1 MEVILTKDID
11 NLGYKDDLKSV
22 KPGYARN
29 YLIPQ
34 GLAIPA
40 TAGNKKM
47 LEETIRQRSVKE
59 QKLVAG
65 YQIIENELTK
75 ESIKVGA
82 KVSEKGKIFGSI
94 NATQIADSIK
104 AVGHDVNRKQITIK
118 DDNIKEVGTY
128 TAVIR
133 LHKEVEFE
141 INFEIISE

>member
-11 NLGYKDDLKSV
+11 NLGYKDELKTV

-34 GLAIPA
+34 GFAIPA

-65 YQIIENELTK
+65 YQVIETELTK
-75 ESIKVGA
+75 EIIKVGA

-94 NATQIADSIK
+94 NTTQIADAIK
-104 AVGHDVNRKQITIK
+104 AVGHDVNRKQISIK

-128 TAVIR
+128 SASIR

-141 INFEIISE
+141 INFEIVAE

>member
-1 MEVILTKDID
+1 MEVILTKDIE
-11 NLGYKDDLKSV
+11 NLGYKDDLKAV

-34 GLAIPA
+34 GFAIPA

-65 YQIIENELTK
+65 YQVIETELTK

-94 NATQIADSIK
+94 NTTQIADAIK

-118 DDNIKEVGTY
+118 EDNIKEVGTY
-128 TAVIR
+128 TANIR
-133 LHKEVEFE
+133 LHKDVEFD
-141 INFEIISE
+141 ISFEIVAE

>member
-1 MEVILTKDID
+1 MEVILTKDIE
-11 NLGYKDDLKSV
+11 NLGYKDDLKAV

-34 GLAIPA
+34 GFAIPA

-65 YQIIENELTK
+65 YQVVETELTK
-75 ESIKVGA
+75 ENIKVGA

-94 NATQIADSIK
+94 NTTQIADAIK

-128 TAVIR
+128 TANIR
-133 LHKEVEFE
+133 LHKDVEFE
-141 INFEIISE
+141 ISFEIVAE

>member
-1 MEVILTKDID
+1 MEVILTKDIE
-11 NLGYKDDLKSV
+11 NLGYKDDLKAV

-34 GLAIPA
+34 GFAIPA

-65 YQIIENELTK
+65 YQVIETELTK

-94 NATQIADSIK
+94 NTTQIAGAIK

-128 TAVIR
+128 TANIR
-133 LHKEVEFE
+133 LHKDVEFE
-141 INFEIISE
+141 ISFEIVAE

>member
-1 MEVILTKDID
+1 MEVILTKDIE
-11 NLGYKDDLKSV
+11 NLGYKDDIKAV

-29 YLIPQ
+29 YLIPH
-34 GLAIPA
+34 GFAIPA

-65 YQIIENELTK
+65 YQVVETELTK

-94 NATQIADSIK
+94 NTTQIADAIK

-128 TAVIR
+128 TANIR
-133 LHKEVEFE
+133 LHKDVEFE
-141 INFEIISE
+141 ISFEIVAE

>member
-1 MEVILTKDID
+1 MEVILTKDIE
-11 NLGYKDDLKSV
+11 NLGYKDDLKAV

-34 GLAIPA
+34 GFAIPA

-65 YQIIENELTK
+65 YQVVETELTK

-94 NATQIADSIK
+94 NTTQIADAIK

-128 TAVIR
+128 TANIR
-133 LHKEVEFE
+133 LHKDVEFE
-141 INFEIISE
+141 ISFEIVAE